1 MLKAENDADLSCK
14 LRANMCSKKPFAN
27 DCVTPIHCACINPNV
42 KYLKT
47 LLSITQDYNIAD
59 KKGRKPVHYA
69 AVCEGLSPLEY
80 LISRVSP
87 YELDSNGNTPLHYAC
102 LAGRSVNVEMLLSH
116 ARLKQ
121 EDDSTNTSEILMD
134 NKYGLGGLNKPNRRG
149 QLPIHLAISRNNYD
163 CVKVLVKYGCNL
175 EYPLPNSWGKIT
187 PLMYACQLGHQKIVQ
202 LLIDSYAKIEARDRC
217 QRTATIHSAMCGHSR
232 TLSYL
237 LRLGKY

>member
-1 MLKAENDADLSCK
+1 MLAAENDEDLKCK
-14 LRANMCSKKPFAN
+14 LRANMCTKKPFGN
-27 DCVTPIHCACINPNV
+27 DLITPIHCACINHNV

-47 LLSITQDYNIAD
+47 LLSITQEYNIAD
-59 KKGRKPVHYA
+59 KRGRKPIHYA

-87 YELDSNGNTPLHYAC
+87 YELDSNGCIPLHYAC

-121 EDDSTNTSEILMD
+121 EDDSTVTTEIIMD

-163 CVKVLVKYGCNL
+163 CVKVLIKYGCNL
-175 EYPLPNSWGKIT
+175 EYPLPNSMGKIT
-187 PLMYACQLGHQKIVQ
+187 PLMYACQLGK
-202 LLIDSYAKIEARDRC
+202 LINIIC
-217 QRTATIHSAMCGHSR
+217 
-232 TLSYL
+232 
-237 LRLGKY
+237 